1 MRRHFLSGGLA
12 FVATLVTACSKT
24 PQKSDHTSEDT
35 RAAKAAAPASPP
47 KPVAPPS
54 PPPPETVKVS
64 LMTTKGEIILLL
76 EAKKAPLTTANFL
89 HYVDTHKVEG
99 SHFWRA
105 AHSQDSGFIQASITG
120 PTYPP
125 IAHESTKMTGL
136 SHTNGAIS
144 MSRFAPG
151 TATGDF
157 ILCVGDNTYMDAG
170 REGSE
175 DKLGYAAFGHV
186 IKGMDVVKRILAGRI
201 DSHTREGGWAGQMLK
216 TPIEIT
222 AVKRI
227 E

>member
-1 MRRHFLSGGLA
+1 MRRHFLAGGLA
-12 FVATLVTACSKT
+12 FITTLVAACSRT
-24 PQKSDHTSEDT
+24 PQKSEN
-35 RAAKAAAPASPP
+35 APAPKAAVPVAAP
-47 KPVAPPS
+47 KPVAPPP

-170 REGSE
+170 RDGST
-175 DKLGYAAFGHV
+175 DHLGYAAFGHV

-216 TPIEIT
+216 NPIEIT